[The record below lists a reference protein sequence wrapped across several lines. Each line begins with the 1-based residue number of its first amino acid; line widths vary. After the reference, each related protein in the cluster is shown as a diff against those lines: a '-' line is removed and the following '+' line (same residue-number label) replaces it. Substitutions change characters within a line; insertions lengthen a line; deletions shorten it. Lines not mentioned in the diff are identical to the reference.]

1 MMPNTEITRPTVPS
15 MPATPVTRKP
25 VAALFSG
32 SVAKTAEGGKSPQAR
47 PVTRPSERPTRMPR
61 KMLRDFV
68 ATTSITTTGMS
79 ITRLTGFESA
89 SIAPPS
95 YVPPMPPRM
104 AKSTSAMLPA
114 TMEYLKRVFTQPPT
128 SAGRPSR
135 NCCVEALAMVVSEM
149 GARLSPKMAPE
160 TMAPARNMGLP
171 PRMMPAG

>member
-1 MMPNTEITRPTVPS
+1 
-15 MPATPVTRKP
+15 
-25 VAALFSG
+25 
-32 SVAKTAEGGKSPQAR
+32 
-47 PVTRPSERPTRMPR
+47 MPR

-89 SIAPPS
+89 SIAPAL
-95 YVPPMPPRM
+95 VCAADAAQDGKEHQRD
-104 AKSTSAMLPA
+104 AARHDGI
-114 TMEYLKRVFTQPPT
+114 LKARFHTTAHIGWTPV
-128 SAGRPSR
+128 AELR
-135 NCCVEALAMVVSEM
+135 VEALAMVVSEM